1 MAQKCSKRR
10 PRMSVNGTPADDTAR
25 AEVQAKKRPSSAV
38 TSGRKLFFEGADPNS
53 EFSRRFRDLAGHHV
67 ADLGGSGGLSAA
79 KLSLC
84 RRAAALEVAL
94 EVMESRMAANED
106 VDLDRYGRAASH
118 LRRILESLG
127 LERLP
132 QAPFL
137 EAHVVGTP
145 WSPMQARLKAEA
157 AAEAAT
163 KGEAAP

>member
-1 MAQKCSKRR
+1 
-10 PRMSVNGTPADDTAR
+10 MSVSEATTGGQAR
-25 AEVQAKKRPSSAV
+25 AEARAKRPASAV

-67 ADLGGSGGLSAA
+67 ADLGGTGALSAA

-94 EVMESRMAANED
+94 ETMEARMSAGEE

-118 LRRILESLG
+118 LRRILETLG
-127 LERLP
+127 IERLP
-132 QAPFL
+132 TAPYL

-145 WSPMQARLKAEA
+145 WSPMQARLRAEAEA
-157 AAEAAT
+157 AKET
-163 KGEAAP
+163 AP

>member
-1 MAQKCSKRR
+1 
-10 PRMSVNGTPADDTAR
+10 MSVNEAATGDTDRATAR
-25 AEVQAKKRPSSAV
+25 AKRPASAV

-67 ADLGGSGGLSAA
+67 ADLGGTGALSAA

-94 EVMESRMAANED
+94 EVMESRMSAGQE

-118 LRRILESLG
+118 LRRILETLG
-127 LERLP
+127 IERLP
-132 QAPFL
+132 TAPFL

-145 WSPMQARLKAEA
+145 WSPMQARLNAEA
-157 AAEAAT
+157 AAEAEAA

>member
-1 MAQKCSKRR
+1 LK
-10 PRMSVNGTPADDTAR
+10 
-25 AEVQAKKRPSSAV
+25 
-38 TSGRKLFFEGADPNS
+38 GADPNS

-67 ADLGGSGGLSAA
+67 ADLGGTGALSAA

-84 RRAAALEVAL
+84 RRAAALEVACEAL
-94 EVMESRMAANED
+94 EARMSAGEE
-106 VDLDRYGRAASH
+106 VDLDGYGRAASH

-132 QAPFL
+132 TAPYL

-157 AAEAAT
+157 AAEAAAAT
-163 KGEAAP
+163 KVEAAP

>member
-1 MAQKCSKRR
+1 
-10 PRMSVNGTPADDTAR
+10 MSATEPHSGDTDRAAAR
-25 AEVQAKKRPSSAV
+25 AKRPASAV

-67 ADLGGSGGLSAA
+67 ADLGGAGALSAA

-84 RRAAALEVAL
+84 RRAAALEVACEAL
-94 EVMESRMAANED
+94 EARMSAGEE
-106 VDLDRYGRAASH
+106 VDLDSYGRAASH

-132 QAPFL
+132 TAPYL

-145 WSPMQARLKAEA
+145 WSPMQARLRAEA
-157 AAEAAT
+157 EAE
-163 KGEAAP
+163 KEEAAP